1 MVRELDEEN
10 GRVIWANHDRQ
21 NELKSPSLAAYVTVG
36 GDYDSIDLSVQNGPT
51 VMLGLDKD
59 GGFMVTVFRHKC
71 RVIIESNTLDDEDTL
86 IECLP
91 APIESYFPWAE
102 IEPVR
107 IRKVWR
113 EHCKKTASERYLM
126 KDGYYRLPS
135 IEELVDM
142 GREGLLSVKGIGENT
157 VNKIGE
163 ILKNLGYKSW
173 ITVD

>member
-91 APIESYFPWAE
+91 APIESYFP
-102 IEPVR
+102 
-107 IRKVWR
+107 
-113 EHCKKTASERYLM
+113 L
-126 KDGYYRLPS
+126 
-135 IEELVDM
+135 
-142 GREGLLSVKGIGENT
+142 GRN
-157 VNKIGE
+157 
-163 ILKNLGYKSW
+163 
-173 ITVD
+173 